1 MKKVLIIED
10 DFYNAYRL
18 KNLIREVDDTL
29 EVHGPLKSVEE
40 VVRELSENNDYDLI
54 FSDIRLIDGDV
65 FEAFGKSSHAP
76 LLFSSQP
83 MKNTR

>member
-18 KNLIREVDDTL
+18 KNLIREIDDTL

-40 VVRELSENNDYDLI
+40 VSRAVR
-54 FSDIRLIDGDV
+54 
-65 FEAFGKSSHAP
+65 K
-76 LLFSSQP
+76 Q
-83 MKNTR
+83 

>member
-54 FSDIRLIDGDV
+54 FSDIRLIDEM
-65 FEAFGKSSHAP
+65 FSRLSGKSSHAP

>member
-40 VVRELSENNDYDLI
+40 VVRELSE
-54 FSDIRLIDGDV
+54 
-65 FEAFGKSSHAP
+65 K
-76 LLFSSQP
+76 Q
-83 MKNTR
+83 